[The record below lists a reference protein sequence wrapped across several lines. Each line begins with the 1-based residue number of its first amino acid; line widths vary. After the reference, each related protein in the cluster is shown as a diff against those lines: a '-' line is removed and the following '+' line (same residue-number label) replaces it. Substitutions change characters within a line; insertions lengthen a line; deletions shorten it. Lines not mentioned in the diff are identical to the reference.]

1 MRERFCEGTRALPAA
16 AGTVCGRWG
25 AGSVNDMI
33 IRESCPRGRPRSFTP
48 MSGMRASASTHAETN
63 AERVREH
70 ERPSDQSDPAGFPG
84 PVIRMVRAVALRM
97 IGNASSPRSKP
108 ARALV
113 CACACVQLLC
123 EHTRACVARPLTRK
137 RIAKL
142 ESRRRTRRIAARLR
156 GERPSS
162 PRGRCACDTPRST
175 RHTLLR
181 STRASARSPL
191 HPLVR
196 VCTR

>member
-113 CACACVQLLC
+113 RARSCAHASDFSV
-123 EHTRACVARPLTRK
+123 
-137 RIAKL
+137 
-142 ESRRRTRRIAARLR
+142 
-156 GERPSS
+156 
-162 PRGRCACDTPRST
+162 ST
-175 RHTLLR
+175 RVLA
-181 STRASARSPL
+181 SRAHL
-191 HPLVR
+191 HANVTQSCEAVGALVE
-196 VCTR
+196 